1 MPLFL
6 DTGRSPAE
14 LNAANCVTI
23 GLVNNMPD
31 AAFEA
36 TERQFTELIR
46 EAAPSRVVLLKL
58 FAIPE
63 VPRAAEMFGSLAG
76 KYRDIAELWDTPLE
90 GLIVTGTEP
99 RAKNLKDEPY
109 WQNLSAVVDWAR
121 DHTAST
127 IWSCLAAH
135 AAVLHADGIER
146 QTLPQKQFGVFDC
159 RLAADHPMTQHF
171 PEPLWVPHSR
181 FNTLPEDAL
190 ISAGYKILTRSAT
203 AGADAFAKQD
213 GSFFLYFQGHPEYD
227 ADTLFREYRRDVA
240 RFLNGERDAYPNLPR
255 NYFDDVSTARAESF
269 QERAMSAG
277 AADQRGALM
286 AEFPNAALGTGL
298 QNAWRPAAL
307 GVYEKWIAFLSAR
320 KAERRNATA
329 SIKPPRLRRTWR
341 DWPLPLGQPAK
352 SSAS

>member
-36 TERQFTELIR
+36 TERQFAELIR

-58 FAIPE
+58 FAIRE
-63 VPRAAEMFGSLAG
+63 VPRAAEMFGALAG
-76 KYRDIAELWDTPLE
+76 KYRDLAELWDTPLD

-99 RAKNLKDEPY
+99 RAKTLKDEPY
-109 WQNLSAVVDWAR
+109 WQNLAAVVDWAR

-146 QTLPQKQFGVFDC
+146 QLLPQKQFGVFDC
-159 RLAADHPMTQHF
+159 RLAADHPMTRHF

-181 FNTLPEDAL
+181 YNTLPEDAL
-190 ISAGYKILTRSAT
+190 LSAGYKMLTRSAA
-203 AGADAFAKQD
+203 AGVDAFAKQD

-227 ADTLFREYRRDVA
+227 ADTLFREYRRDVT
-240 RFLNGERDAYPNLPR
+240 RFLNGERETYPNLPR
-255 NYFDDVSTARAESF
+255 HYFDNATTAHAEGF
-269 QERAMSAG
+269 QKRAMTDRRS
-277 AADQRGALM
+277 ALM
-286 AEFPNAALGTGL
+286 AEFPNAALASGL
-298 QNAWRPAAL
+298 QNTWRPAAL
-307 GVYEKWIAFLSAR
+307 GVYEKWVEFLGAR
-320 KAERRNATA
+320 SAERRNASLST
-329 SIKPPRLRRTWR
+329 KPARQRRTWR
-341 DWPLPLGQPAK
+341 DWPLPLG
-352 SSAS
+352 